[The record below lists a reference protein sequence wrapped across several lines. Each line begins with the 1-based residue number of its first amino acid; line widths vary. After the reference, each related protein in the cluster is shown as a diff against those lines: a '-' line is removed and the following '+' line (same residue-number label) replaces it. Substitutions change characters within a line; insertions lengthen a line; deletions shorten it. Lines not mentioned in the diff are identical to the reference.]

1 MDGGMRRPKIG
12 LVLSG
17 GGAKGAYSVGVV
29 SALKHLGIEPDV
41 VSGTSSGAL
50 IASMVVADEQEK
62 LVDIWRNLTADQ
74 IYSRMWKITFLL
86 SFLGNY
92 TYPFFSSGPL
102 NQLIKR
108 SVDVDK
114 VRKSDKQ
121 LIINSFNLTLG
132 KVVRFYNDFHDI
144 HLALL
149 ASSSIPVIFPPVKI
163 DGHLYVDGGVTDNV
177 PLKSAIQN
185 GAEKIY
191 IVMNFRPEDLSKK
204 RIRNNLALALRVMDA
219 AQYDNLLADVEHVNQ
234 INQLDPEGKY
244 KFLELVTIQPSRS
257 LELNPLEFNN
267 SYKLNRA
274 IDLGFQDTLRLL
286 AQPNVSSSKTNTAAA
301 QSVS

>member
-1 MDGGMRRPKIG
+1 MESGTRKPKIG

-29 SALKHLGIEPDV
+29 SAMKHLGIEPDV

-50 IASMVVADEQEK
+50 IASMVVADDQEK
-62 LVDIWRNLTADQ
+62 LVDIWRNLTANQ
-74 IYSRMWKITFLL
+74 IYSRMWRITFLL

-92 TYPFFSSGPL
+92 TYPFFSSQPL

-108 SVDVDK
+108 SVDVEK
-114 VRKSDKQ
+114 VRKSSKQ

-132 KVVRFYNDFHDI
+132 KLVRFYNDFHDI

-149 ASSSIPVIFPPVKI
+149 ASSSIPLVFPPVKI
-163 DGHLYVDGGVTDNV
+163 DAHLYVDGGVTDNY

-191 IVMNFRPEDLSKK
+191 IVINFRPENLSKR
-204 RIRNNLALALRVMDA
+204 RIRNNLAMALRVMDA
-219 AQYDNLLADVEHVNQ
+219 AQYDNLLADVEHVRQ
-234 INQLDPEGKY
+234 INQMDPDGKY
-244 KFLELVTIQPSRS
+244 KFLEIITLQPSRS
-257 LELNPLEFNN
+257 LEMNPLEFNN
-267 SYKLNRA
+267 SFKLNRA
-274 IDLGFQDTLRLL
+274 IDLGFHDTIRLL
-286 AQPNVSSSKTNTAAA
+286 AQPNVPSIKGKSHAT
-301 QSVS
+301 QPVS

>member
-1 MDGGMRRPKIG
+1 MESGTRKPKIG

-29 SALKHLGIEPDV
+29 SAMKHLGIEPDV

-50 IASMVVADEQEK
+50 IASMVVADDQEK
-62 LVDIWRNLTADQ
+62 LVDIWRNLTANQ
-74 IYSRMWKITFLL
+74 IYSRMWRITFLL

-92 TYPFFSSGPL
+92 TYPFFSSQPL

-108 SVDVDK
+108 SVDVEK
-114 VRKSDKQ
+114 VRKSSKQ

-132 KVVRFYNDFHDI
+132 KLVRFYNDFHDI

-149 ASSSIPVIFPPVKI
+149 ASSSIPLVFPPVKI
-163 DGHLYVDGGVTDNV
+163 DGHLYVDGGVTDNY

-191 IVMNFRPEDLSKK
+191 IVINFRPENLSKR
-204 RIRNNLALALRVMDA
+204 RIRNNLAMALRVMDA
-219 AQYDNLLADVEHVNQ
+219 AQYDNLLADVEHVRQ
-234 INQLDPEGKY
+234 INEMDPEGKY
-244 KFLELVTIQPSRS
+244 KFLEIITIQPSRS
-257 LELNPLEFNN
+257 LEMNPLEFNN
-267 SYKLNRA
+267 SFKLNRA
-274 IDLGFQDTLRLL
+274 IDLGFHDTIRLL
-286 AQPNVSSSKTNTAAA
+286 AQPNVPSIKGKSHAT
-301 QSVS
+301 QPVS